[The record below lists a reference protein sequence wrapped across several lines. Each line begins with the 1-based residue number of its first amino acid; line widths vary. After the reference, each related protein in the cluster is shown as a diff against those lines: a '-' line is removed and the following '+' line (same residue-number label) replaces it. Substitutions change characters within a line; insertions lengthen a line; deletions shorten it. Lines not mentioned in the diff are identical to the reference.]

1 MDLIFWVAFLVFIG
15 IFLALDLGVFHKDAH
30 VVPPREAL
38 AWTAVW
44 VTLAINVCQAAVVGL
59 ALRWIGMP
67 SPLLWAVATVVLE
80 FVPYLGATVM
90 IALISVTALATFDDA
105 WRVLLEQWLQD
116 LGYEVVTET
125 GEGSAPTTAV
135 DLVIVDL
142 PFPRQGGVD
151 LVKRITSRHPATP
164 IVALSSN
171 FFSRIECCGPVA
183 RDLGVDCVLP
193 KPATREALAA
203 AVRRVLPV

>member
-1 MDLIFWVAFLVFIG
+1 VAPAG
-15 IFLALDLGVFHKDAH
+15 GGAA
-30 VVPPREAL
+30 A
-38 AWTAVW
+38 TA
-44 VTLAINVCQAAVVGL
+44 
-59 ALRWIGMP
+59 P
-67 SPLLWAVATVVLE
+67 E
-80 FVPYLGATVM
+80 
-90 IALISVTALATFDDA
+90 
-105 WRVLLEQWLQD
+105 
-116 LGYEVVTET
+116 
-125 GEGSAPTTAV
+125 V

-193 KPATREALAA
+193 KPATREAITA

>member
-1 MDLIFWVAFLVFIG
+1 MNASPDDTNPCGA
-15 IFLALDLGVFHKDAH
+15 AQ
-30 VVPPREAL
+30 PPAARRSASDGPFR
-38 AWTAVW
+38 
-44 VTLAINVCQAAVVGL
+44 VCV
-59 ALRWIGMP
+59 IDD
-67 SPLLWAVATVVLE
+67 
-80 FVPYLGATVM
+80 
-90 IALISVTALATFDDA
+90 DDA
-105 WRVLLEQWLQD
+105 WRVLLEQWLQG
-116 LGYEVVTET
+116 LGCEVVTET

-164 IVALSSN
+164 ILALSSN

>member
-1 MDLIFWVAFLVFIG
+1 VI
-15 IFLALDLGVFHKDAH
+15 DAD
-30 VVPPREAL
+30 
-38 AWTAVW
+38 
-44 VTLAINVCQAAVVGL
+44 N
-59 ALRWIGMP
+59 
-67 SPLLWAVATVVLE
+67 
-80 FVPYLGATVM
+80 
-90 IALISVTALATFDDA
+90 D
-105 WRVLLEQWLQD
+105 WRLLLEQWLQGIGCD
-116 LGYEVVTET
+116 VVADP
-125 GEGSAPTTAV
+125 GADADAPPV

-183 RDLGVDCVLP
+183 RALGVDCVLP
-193 KPATREALAA
+193 KPATREAIAA

>member
-1 MDLIFWVAFLVFIG
+1 MNASPDDPNPCGGTSAPAARSDLKGPFRVCVI
-15 IFLALDLGVFHKDAH
+15 DAD
-30 VVPPREAL
+30 E
-38 AWTAVW
+38 
-44 VTLAINVCQAAVVGL
+44 
-59 ALRWIGMP
+59 
-67 SPLLWAVATVVLE
+67 
-80 FVPYLGATVM
+80 
-90 IALISVTALATFDDA
+90 A

-116 LGYEVVTET
+116 LGCEVVPPPAD
-125 GEGSAPTTAV
+125 GNAAAPSV

-151 LVKRITSRHPATP
+151 SVKRITSRHPATP
-164 IVALSSN
+164 ILALSSN

-193 KPATREALAA
+193 KPATREAIAA

>member
-1 MDLIFWVAFLVFIG
+1 M
-15 IFLALDLGVFHKDAH
+15 
-30 VVPPREAL
+30 
-38 AWTAVW
+38 
-44 VTLAINVCQAAVVGL
+44 N
-59 ALRWIGMP
+59 P
-67 SPLLWAVATVVLE
+67 SPADPEPCGAAT
-80 FVPYLGATVM
+80 ATPRQASKGPFRVCV
-90 IALISVTALATFDDA
+90 IDDTD
-105 WRVLLEQWLQD
+105 WRPLLEEWL
-116 LGYEVVTET
+116 LTMGCEVVANP
-125 GEGSAPTTAV
+125 GPAGAAPPV

-193 KPATREALAA
+193 KPATREAIAA

>member
-1 MDLIFWVAFLVFIG
+1 MNPSADDTDPSGPVPAPTVRRAASKSPFRVCVI
-15 IFLALDLGVFHKDAH
+15 DAD
-30 VVPPREAL
+30 
-38 AWTAVW
+38 
-44 VTLAINVCQAAVVGL
+44 N
-59 ALRWIGMP
+59 
-67 SPLLWAVATVVLE
+67 
-80 FVPYLGATVM
+80 
-90 IALISVTALATFDDA
+90 D
-105 WRVLLEQWLQD
+105 WRLLLEEWLRG
-116 LGYEVVTET
+116 LGCQVVDPAN
-125 GEGSAPTTAV
+125 GCASATAPEV

-193 KPATREALAA
+193 KPATREAITA

>member
-1 MDLIFWVAFLVFIG
+1 MNASPDDPNPCGGTPAPAVRSDLKGPFRVCVI
-15 IFLALDLGVFHKDAH
+15 DA
-30 VVPPREAL
+30 
-38 AWTAVW
+38 
-44 VTLAINVCQAAVVGL
+44 
-59 ALRWIGMP
+59 
-67 SPLLWAVATVVLE
+67 
-80 FVPYLGATVM
+80 
-90 IALISVTALATFDDA
+90 DDA

-116 LGYEVVTET
+116 LGCEVVPPA
-125 GEGSAPTTAV
+125 GDGNAAAPSV

-151 LVKRITSRHPATP
+151 SVKRITSRHPATP
-164 IVALSSN
+164 ILALSSN

-193 KPATREALAA
+193 KPATREAIAA

>member
-1 MDLIFWVAFLVFIG
+1 M
-15 IFLALDLGVFHKDAH
+15 
-30 VVPPREAL
+30 
-38 AWTAVW
+38 
-44 VTLAINVCQAAVVGL
+44 N
-59 ALRWIGMP
+59 P
-67 SPLLWAVATVVLE
+67 SPTD
-80 FVPYLGATVM
+80 PDPCGGAAAARRAASNGPFRVCV
-90 IALISVTALATFDDA
+90 IDA
-105 WRVLLEQWLQD
+105 DNDWRVLLEEWLRGMGCQ
-116 LGYEVVTET
+116 VV
-125 GEGSAPTTAV
+125 AHPAFDAAAAAAV

-193 KPATREALAA
+193 KPATREAIAA

>member
-1 MDLIFWVAFLVFIG
+1 MNPSADDTDPSGKVPASDVRRPAPNSPFRVCVI
-15 IFLALDLGVFHKDAH
+15 DAD
-30 VVPPREAL
+30 
-38 AWTAVW
+38 
-44 VTLAINVCQAAVVGL
+44 N
-59 ALRWIGMP
+59 
-67 SPLLWAVATVVLE
+67 
-80 FVPYLGATVM
+80 
-90 IALISVTALATFDDA
+90 D
-105 WRVLLEQWLQD
+105 WRLLLEEWLRG
-116 LGYEVVTET
+116 LGCQVVDPSSGCAAAT
-125 GEGSAPTTAV
+125 APEV

-193 KPATREALAA
+193 KPATREAITA

>member
-1 MDLIFWVAFLVFIG
+1 MNPSADDTDPSGPIPAPTVRPAASNSPFRVCVI
-15 IFLALDLGVFHKDAH
+15 DAD
-30 VVPPREAL
+30 
-38 AWTAVW
+38 
-44 VTLAINVCQAAVVGL
+44 N
-59 ALRWIGMP
+59 
-67 SPLLWAVATVVLE
+67 
-80 FVPYLGATVM
+80 
-90 IALISVTALATFDDA
+90 D
-105 WRVLLEQWLQD
+105 WRSLLEEWLRG
-116 LGYEVVTET
+116 LGCQVVDPAT
-125 GEGSAPTTAV
+125 GCGSATTPEV

-193 KPATREALAA
+193 KPATREAIAA